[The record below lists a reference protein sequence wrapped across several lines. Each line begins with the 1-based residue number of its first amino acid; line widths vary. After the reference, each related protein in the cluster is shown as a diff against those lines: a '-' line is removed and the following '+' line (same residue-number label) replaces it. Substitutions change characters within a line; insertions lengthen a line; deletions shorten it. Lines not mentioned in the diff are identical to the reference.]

1 MNVAALLQDSPSEER
16 NSKRNTNNNWTQ
28 QQTQQS
34 PASQARL
41 NPSTAS
47 SSDLFHPRA
56 HRQLS
61 SAGPTTPTTSLHA
74 SPAMASLR
82 PIHDRPPTSS
92 TGSTHSTANFPGT
105 TTSAVSG
112 AGSPS
117 ASSVTAWAPPQS
129 GSSSSFMPQSAS
141 VHNIDRAQDR
151 EKRMAV
157 VAPATTQTLV
167 GPGTQG
173 FASGEFFFIFI
184 KFPRF
189 FFLWLAVKKKKILTL
204 LPCIRRQIIP
214 FYSYTYAT
222 FAKFDYW
229 WLKCLT
235 CSTTRFI

>member
-16 NSKRNTNNNWTQ
+16 NSKRNNNSNWTQ

-47 SSDLFHPRA
+47 TSDSSRGHVQHP
-56 HRQLS
+56 

-82 PIHDRPPTSS
+82 PIQDRPPTSS
-92 TGSTHSTANFPGT
+92 TSTHPTANFPGMNSGT
-105 TTSAVSG
+105 TTSAGSG

-117 ASSVTAWAPPQS
+117 ASSVTAWAPPHP
-129 GSSSSFMPQSAS
+129 GSSSFMSQSAS
-141 VHNIDRAQDR
+141 VHNMERAQDR
-151 EKRMAV
+151 EKRITTA
-157 VAPATTQTLV
+157 APAATQTLV

-173 FASGEFFFIFI
+173 FASGGIGEFFFIFI

-189 FFLWLAVKKKKILTL
+189 FFCGW
-204 LPCIRRQIIP
+204 R
-214 FYSYTYAT
+214 
-222 FAKFDYW
+222 
-229 WLKCLT
+229 
-235 CSTTRFI
+235 